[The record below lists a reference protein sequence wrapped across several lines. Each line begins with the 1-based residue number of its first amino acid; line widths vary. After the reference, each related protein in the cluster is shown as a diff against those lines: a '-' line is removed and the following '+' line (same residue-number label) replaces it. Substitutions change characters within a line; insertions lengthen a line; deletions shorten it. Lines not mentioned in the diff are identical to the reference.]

1 MKDLIRA
8 QNACS
13 STAARQWQGRA
24 SPASTQRP
32 CAAPLVR
39 TLCCF
44 TQYLVLYQRRGK
56 SMLKQHQIVNT
67 ILAEE
72 LKQWHGLNLTTKAP

>member
-1 MKDLIRA
+1 MLSHD
-8 QNACS
+8 S
-13 STAARQWQGRA
+13 H
-24 SPASTQRP
+24 PATLKALHYIGQVLHPRLALNVSLTQCP
-32 CAAPLVR
+32 
-39 TLCCF
+39 
-44 TQYLVLYQRRGK
+44 VLYQRRGK